1 MLKALAP
8 LTSTVILTRPE
19 SDRGAEPA
27 TLADA
32 AAQYFAQIRI
42 AESMAEALAMARTLA
57 APEDTILV
65 TGSLYTAAAALRALG
80 FTSIF

>member
-1 MLKALAP
+1 
-8 LTSTVILTRPE
+8 
-19 SDRGAEPA
+19 
-27 TLADA
+27 LADA
-32 AAQYFAQIRI
+32 AAQYFAQVRI
-42 AESMAEALAMARTLA
+42 AETMAEALATARTLA